1 MSERFQDATLSG
13 VLGTISICFW
23 VCAQCP
29 QVLANYRHKHVDG
42 MSRGFLASWFLGDI
56 TALLGCL
63 MTSQLL
69 FQTLLASYY
78 IFMDLILAAQYYL
91 YSSAVTQELI
101 GVEPEDLSLD
111 NSNRRDSM
119 IKSNYARRIFA
130 VMPFVALFGTS
141 EGAPVGH
148 IQETLAPAGI
158 KIGVVISFISGFMYL
173 TSRLPQI
180 LHNYELKSCGLSVAL
195 VSCALMGNLFYSL
208 SICLSPEALG
218 PDGHEFLKNELPFL
232 IGSAGTLILDLVIL
246 GQFFWY
252 RHSSVYAPS
261 DSSARLRAAVNRTRP
276 DQKTKL
282 LLSHQSIYSDIEL
295 P

>member
-13 VLGTISICFW
+13 ILGTISICFW
-23 VCAQCP
+23 ICAQCP

-42 MSRGFLASWFLGDI
+42 MSREFLAIWFLGDL
-56 TALLGCL
+56 TALAGCL

-78 IFMDLILAAQYYL
+78 IFMDLVLAAQYYL

-101 GVEPEDLSLD
+101 GIEPEDLSLD
-111 NSNRRDSM
+111 NSNRRDSNA
-119 IKSNYARRIFA
+119 KSSYTRRIFA
-130 VMPFVALFGTS
+130 ATPFVALFGTG
-141 EGAPVGH
+141 EGAPVGYA
-148 IQETLAPAGI
+148 QEAFAHTSVQVGVYISYFSGTL
-158 KIGVVISFISGFMYL
+158 YL
-173 TSRLPQI
+173 VSRLPQI
-180 LHNYELKSCGLSVAL
+180 LHNYRLKSCGLSVAL

-218 PDGHEFLKNELPFL
+218 PDGHEFLQNELPFL
-232 IGSAGTLILDLVIL
+232 IGSAGTLILDLFIL

-252 RHSSVYAPS
+252 RTSSLEPET
-261 DSSARLRAAVNRTRP
+261 DSTARLRAAVNRSHP
-276 DQKTKL
+276 DHKRKL
-282 LLSHQSIYSDIEL
+282 LLSHQSIYSDLEL